1 MGALSFC
8 VLFIL
13 SPPGNYILQL
23 IVLLGG
29 DIVRFRH
36 QNALHGI
43 APIYGPNREFVP
55 VLMQE
60 VAQPT
65 AHMLIITVQPYGAAL
80 FQYFQQALLVIRR
93 KNLNREG
100 I

>member
-1 MGALSFC
+1 MGALFFLH
-8 VLFIL
+8 LFIL
-13 SPPGNYILQL
+13 PPSGDYILQL
-23 IVLLGG
+23 IILFGG

-60 VAQPT
+60 VA
-65 AHMLIITVQPYGAAL
+65 
-80 FQYFQQALLVIRR
+80 
-93 KNLNREG
+93 
-100 I
+100 

>member
-1 MGALSFC
+1 MGALSFLR
-8 VLFIL
+8 LFIL
-13 SPPGNYILQL
+13 PPPGDYILQL

-29 DIVRFRH
+29 DIVRLRH

-55 VLMQE
+55 VLMQK

-65 AHMLIITVQPYGAAL
+65 AHMLIIIFPPGSRFFLRITSSAC
-80 FQYFQQALLVIRR
+80 
-93 KNLNREG
+93 
-100 I
+100 